1 MLCNLCPRKC
11 NIDRSMR
18 TGACGMGDTIKVA
31 KVMVHNWEEPCISGT
46 RGSGA
51 IFFSGCN
58 LKCVYCQNRV
68 ISHEKYG
75 FDLTV
80 NELASKMLE
89 LQDKG
94 VHNINLVTP
103 THYSDKIRDAIDLI
117 KDKLHIPIVYN
128 TSGYE
133 LDTEIMKM
141 AGYVDV
147 FLTDIKYFD
156 SETSKKYSSAP
167 DYYENAIKAF
177 ASMLKIAPECVFDEN
192 GIMQKGV
199 ILRHLV
205 LPTLRKDSIKI
216 LEDVSLNFDISKFKL
231 ALMCQYTPDF
241 CPNEYKEIKRRVTTF
256 EYNSV
261 MEKAISLGYDG
272 YIQDIS
278 SANTIYTP
286 DFCDGKK
293 GF

>member
-1 MLCNLCPRKC
+1 MICNLCPRKC
-11 NIDRSMR
+11 NIDRSKT
-18 TGACGMGDTIKVA
+18 TGACGMGDTIRVA
-31 KVMVHNWEEPCISGT
+31 KIMVHNWEEPCISGT
-46 RGSGA
+46 NGSGA

-75 FDLTV
+75 YEMTV
-80 NELASKMLE
+80 TEFASKMLE
-89 LQDKG
+89 LQDMG

-103 THYSDKIRDAIDLI
+103 THYSDKIRLAIDLVR
-117 KDKLHIPIVYN
+117 DKLHIPIIYN

-133 LDTEIMKM
+133 LDTEIDKM
-141 AGYVDV
+141 AGYVDI

-156 SETSKKYSSAP
+156 SEMSKKYSSAP
-167 DYYENAIKAF
+167 DYYENAKKSF
-177 ASMLKIAPECVFDEN
+177 ASMLKIAPECVFDGD

-205 LPTLRKDSIKI
+205 LPSLRKDSIKI
-216 LEDVSLNFDISKFKL
+216 LEDVSLNYDISKFKL

-241 CPNEYKEIKRRVTTF
+241 CPDTYKELKRRLTTF

-261 MEKAISLGYDG
+261 VDKAVELGYDG

-278 SANTIYTP
+278 SSNKIYTP
-286 DFCDGKK
+286 DFLGDNKI
-293 GF
+293 

>member
-1 MLCNLCPRKC
+1 MRCNICPRKC
-11 NIDRSMR
+11 NIDRSMH
-18 TGACGMGDTIKVA
+18 TGACGMGEKIRVA
-31 KVMVHNWEEPCISGT
+31 KIMVHNWEEPCISGT

-58 LKCVYCQNRV
+58 LKCVYCQNRD
-68 ISHEKYG
+68 ISHDRLGYE
-75 FDLTV
+75 LTV
-80 NELASKMLE
+80 CELANKMLE

-103 THYSDKIRDAIDLI
+103 THYSDKIREAIDLI

-141 AGYVDV
+141 SGYVDV

-156 SETSKKYSSAP
+156 SEASKKYSSAP
-167 DYYENAIKAF
+167 DYYENAKKSLG
-177 ASMLKIAPECVFDEN
+177 SMLKITQECVFDKN
-192 GIMQKGV
+192 GIMQRGV

-216 LEDVSLNFDISKFKL
+216 LEDVSFSFDISKLKL

-241 CPNEYKEIKRRVTTF
+241 CPSEFKEIKRRVTTF

-261 MEKAISLGYDG
+261 MEKALELGFDG

-278 SANTIYTP
+278 SSDTIYTP
-286 DFCDGKK
+286 DFSGESL
-293 GF
+293 

>member
-1 MLCNLCPRKC
+1 MLCNICPRQC
-11 NIDRSMR
+11 NIDRTKV
-18 TGACGMGDTIKVA
+18 TGVCGVNDKIRVA
-31 KVMVHNWEEPCISGT
+31 KIMVHMWEEPCISGT
-46 RGSGA
+46 KGSGA

-58 LKCVYCQNRV
+58 LKCVYCQNRD

-75 FDLTV
+75 FELTV
-80 NELASKMLE
+80 NELAEKMLE

-103 THYSDKIRDAIDLI
+103 THYSDKIRLAIDLI
-117 KDKLHIPIVYN
+117 RDKLHIPIVYN

-133 LDTEIMKM
+133 LDTEIDKM
-141 AGYVDV
+141 AGYVDI
-147 FLTDIKYFD
+147 FLTDIKYYG
-156 SETSKKYSSAP
+156 SEASKKYSSAP
-167 DYYENAIKAF
+167 DYYEVAKKAF
-177 ASMLKIAPECVFDEN
+177 ASMLKIAPECIFDKN
-192 GIMQKGV
+192 GIMQGGV

-216 LEDVSLNFDISKFKL
+216 LEDVSINFDISKFKL

-241 CPNEYKEIKRRVTTF
+241 CSDNFKEIKRRVTSF

-261 MEKAISLGYDG
+261 VYKALELGYDG

-278 SANTIYTP
+278 SSNKIYTP
-286 DFCDGKK
+286 NFKEGKI
-293 GF
+293 

>member
-1 MLCNLCPRKC
+1 MNCNICPRKC
-11 NIDRSMR
+11 NIDRSTH
-18 TGACGMGDTIKVA
+18 TGACGMGEKIRVA
-31 KVMVHNWEEPCISGT
+31 KVMVHNWEEPCISGDK
-46 RGSGA
+46 GSGA

-58 LKCVYCQNRV
+58 LKCVYCQNRE

-80 NELASKMLE
+80 EELASKMLE
-89 LQDKG
+89 LQEMG

-103 THYSDKIRDAIDLI
+103 THYSDKIRNAIDLI
-117 KDKLHIPIVYN
+117 RDKLHIPVVYN

-133 LDTEIMKM
+133 LDTEIQKM
-141 AGYVDV
+141 AGYVDI

-156 SETSKKYSSAP
+156 SEISKKYSVAP
-167 DYYENAIKAF
+167 DYYENALRSFSK
-177 ASMLKIAPECVFDEN
+177 MLEIAPQCELDSD
-192 GIMQKGV
+192 GIMQRGV

-216 LEDVSLNFDISKFKL
+216 LEDVSIKHDVSKFKL

-241 CPNEYKEIKRRVTTF
+241 CPPDFKEIKRRVTTF

-261 MEKAISLGYDG
+261 VDKALTLGYDG

-278 SANTIYTP
+278 SSNKIYTP
-286 DFCDGKK
+286 NFKDGTI
-293 GF
+293 

>member
-1 MLCNLCPRKC
+1 MRCNICPRKC
-11 NIDRSMR
+11 NVDRSIN
-18 TGACGMGDTIKVA
+18 TGVCGMGDTIKVA

-46 RGSGA
+46 RGSGD

-75 FDLTV
+75 FEMTV

-89 LQDKG
+89 LQNMG

-103 THYSDKIRDAIDLI
+103 THYGEQIRLAIDLV
-117 KDKLHIPIVYN
+117 KDRLRIPIVYN

-133 LDTEIMKM
+133 LYTEINKM
-141 AGYVDV
+141 AGYVDI

-156 SETSKKYSSAP
+156 SEISKKYSSAP
-167 DYYENAIKAF
+167 DYYENAKKAF
-177 ASMLKIAPECVFDEN
+177 ESMLKIAPQCVFDGE
-192 GIMQKGV
+192 GIMQRGV

-205 LPTLRKDSIKI
+205 LPSLRKDSIKI
-216 LEDVSLNFDISKFKL
+216 LEDVSKSFDTSKFKL

-241 CPNEYKEIKRRVTTF
+241 CPDDFKEIKRKVTTF

-261 MEKAISLGYDG
+261 VDKALELGFDG
-272 YIQDIS
+272 YIQDIT

-286 DFCDGKK
+286 NFCDGKK

>member
-1 MLCNLCPRKC
+1 MICNLCPRHC
-11 NIDRSMR
+11 NIDRTKV
-18 TGACGMGDTIKVA
+18 TGVCGMGEKIRVA
-31 KVMVHNWEEPCISGT
+31 KIMVHNWEEPCISGT

-58 LKCVYCQNRV
+58 LKCVYCQNRE

-75 FDLTV
+75 FELTV
-80 NELASKMLE
+80 NELAEKMLE

-103 THYSDKIRDAIDLI
+103 THYSDKIRLAIDLI
-117 KDKLHIPIVYN
+117 RDKLHIPIVYN

-133 LDTEIMKM
+133 LDTEIDKM
-141 AGYVDV
+141 SGYVDV

-156 SETSKKYSSAP
+156 SEYSKKYSSAP
-167 DYYENAIKAF
+167 NYYEVAKKAL

-192 GIMQKGV
+192 GIMQRGV
-199 ILRHLV
+199 IVRHLV

-216 LEDVSLNFDISKFKL
+216 LEDVSINFDINKFKL

-241 CPNEYKEIKRRVTTF
+241 CSDNFKEIKRKVTTF

-261 MEKAISLGYDG
+261 VDKALSLGYDG

-278 SANTIYTP
+278 SASNIYTP
-286 DFCDGKK
+286 NFKK
-293 GF
+293 GNL

>member
-1 MLCNLCPRKC
+1 MNCNICPRKC
-11 NIDRSMR
+11 KIDRSVH
-18 TGACGMGDTIKVA
+18 TGACGMGDKIRIA

-58 LKCVYCQNRV
+58 LKCVYCQNRE

-75 FDLTV
+75 FELTV
-80 NELASKMLE
+80 NELSQKMLE

-103 THYSDKIRDAIDLI
+103 THYSDKIREAIDLVR
-117 KDKLHIPIVYN
+117 DRLHIPIVYN

-133 LDTEIMKM
+133 LDTEIIKM

-156 SETSKKYSSAP
+156 KEASKKYSSAP
-167 DYYENAIKAF
+167 DYYENAIRSLK
-177 ASMLKIAPECVFDEN
+177 SMLKIAPECVFDKD

-199 ILRHLV
+199 IIRHLV

-216 LEDVSLNFDISKFKL
+216 LEDVSLNFDITKFKL

-241 CPNEYKEIKRRVTTF
+241 CPDEFKEIKRKVTTF

-261 MEKAISLGYDG
+261 MEKAIELGYDG

-278 SANTIYTP
+278 SSSKIYTP
-286 DFCDGKK
+286 DFKK
-293 GF
+293 GTL

>member
-1 MLCNLCPRKC
+1 MRCNICPRKC
-11 NIDRSMR
+11 NIDRFVSF
-18 TGACGMGDTIKVA
+18 GACGVGDKIKVA
-31 KVMVHNWEEPCISGT
+31 KIMEHMWEEPCISGT

-58 LKCVYCQNRV
+58 LKCVYCQNRD
-68 ISHEKYG
+68 ISHDKLGY
-75 FDLTV
+75 DLTI
-80 NELASKMLE
+80 EALASKMLM

-103 THYSDKIRDAIDLI
+103 THYSDKIRLAIDLVR
-117 KDKLHIPIVYN
+117 DRLHIPIVYN

-133 LDTEIMKM
+133 LDTEIDKM

-156 SETSKKYSSAP
+156 TEASKKYSGASN
-167 DYYENAIKAF
+167 YYEVAKKAF
-177 ASMLKIAPECVFDEN
+177 ASMLKIAPNCEFDEN
-192 GIMQKGV
+192 GIMQRGV

-216 LEDVSLNFDISKFKL
+216 LEDVSHSFDVSKFKL

-241 CPNEYKEIKRRVTTF
+241 CPDTFKEIKRRITTF

-261 MEKAISLGYDG
+261 VDTAIRLGYDG

-278 SANTIYTP
+278 SSNKIYTP
-286 DFCDGKK
+286 NFKS
-293 GF
+293 

>member
-1 MLCNLCPRKC
+1 MSCNICPRKC
-11 NIDRSMR
+11 NIDRSVQ
-18 TGACGMGDTIKVA
+18 TGACGMGEKIMVA

-46 RGSGA
+46 NGSGA

-58 LKCVYCQNRV
+58 LRCVYCQNRE

-75 FDLTV
+75 FELTV
-80 NELASKMLE
+80 EELASKMLE

-103 THYSDKIRDAIDLI
+103 THYSDKIRLAIDLI
-117 KDKLHIPIVYN
+117 RDKLHIPIVYN

-156 SETSKKYSSAP
+156 SENSKKYSSASN
-167 DYYENAIKAF
+167 YYEVAKKAF
-177 ASMLKIAPECVFDEN
+177 KAMLEIAPECVFDKN
-192 GIMQKGV
+192 GIMQGGV

-205 LPTLRKDSIKI
+205 LPTMRKDSIKI
-216 LEDVSLNFDISKFKL
+216 LEDVSFNFDVSKFKL

-241 CPNEYKEIKRRVTTF
+241 CPDEFKEIKRRVTTF

-261 MEKAISLGYDG
+261 VDKALSLGYDG

-278 SANTIYTP
+278 SSNKIYTP
-286 DFCDGKK
+286 DFLGDTKL
-293 GF
+293 

>member
-11 NIDRSMR
+11 NVDRSTH
-18 TGACGMGDTIKVA
+18 TGVCGMGEKIRVA
-31 KVMVHNWEEPCISGT
+31 KIMVHNWEEPCISGT
-46 RGSGA
+46 KGSGA

-68 ISHEKYG
+68 ISHERYG

-80 NELASKMLE
+80 SELASKMLE
-89 LQDKG
+89 LQNMG

-103 THYSDKIRDAIDLI
+103 THYSDKIRAAIDLI
-117 KDKLHIPIVYN
+117 KDRLHIPIVYN

-133 LDTEIMKM
+133 LDTEIQKM
-141 AGYVDV
+141 AGYVDI

-167 DYYENAIKAF
+167 NYYENAIKSF
-177 ASMLKIAPECVFDEN
+177 ASMLKIAPECVFDNE

-205 LPTLRKDSIKI
+205 LPSLRKDSIKI
-216 LEDVSLNFDISKFKL
+216 LEDVSINFDISKFKL

-241 CPNEYKEIKRRVTTF
+241 CGDEFKEIKRRVTTF

-261 MEKAISLGYDG
+261 VEKALELGYDG

-278 SANTIYTP
+278 SSNKIYTP
-286 DFCDGKK
+286 NFKEGTV
-293 GF
+293 

>member
-1 MLCNLCPRKC
+1 MRCNICPRKC
-11 NIDRSMR
+11 NIDRSMH

-31 KVMVHNWEEPCISGT
+31 KIMAHMWEEPCISGT

-58 LKCVYCQNRV
+58 LKCVYCQNRD

-75 FDLTV
+75 FELTV
-80 NELASKMLE
+80 DELASKMLE
-89 LQDKG
+89 LQEIG

-103 THYSDKIRDAIDLI
+103 THYSDKIRLAID
-117 KDKLHIPIVYN
+117 KVRDKLHIPIVYN

-133 LDTEIMKM
+133 LDTEIQKM
-141 AGYVDV
+141 SGYVDV

-156 SETSKKYSSAP
+156 PVASKKYSSAS
-167 DYYENAIKAF
+167 DYYEQAKKALS
-177 ASMLKIAPECVFDEN
+177 SMLKIAPKCEFDEN
-192 GIMQKGV
+192 GIIKSGV

-205 LPTLRKDSIKI
+205 LPTMRKDSIKI
-216 LEDVSLNFDISKFKL
+216 LEDVAINFDVSKFKL

-241 CPNEYKEIKRRVTTF
+241 CPDKYKEIKRRVTTF

-261 MEKAISLGYDG
+261 VDKAIELGYDG
-272 YIQDIS
+272 YIQDIAS
-278 SANTIYTP
+278 SSKIYTP
-286 DFCDGKK
+286 DFKK
-293 GF
+293 GTL

>member
-1 MLCNLCPRKC
+1 MRCNLCPRQC
-11 NIDRSMR
+11 NIDRSVN
-18 TGACGMGDTIKVA
+18 TGACGMGDKIKVA

-46 RGSGA
+46 KGSGA

-58 LKCVYCQNRV
+58 LKCVYCQNRE

-89 LQDKG
+89 LQDKC

-156 SETSKKYSSAP
+156 SEVSKKYSSAP
-167 DYYENAIKAF
+167 DYYENAIKSF

-192 GIMQKGV
+192 GIMQRGV

-231 ALMCQYTPDF
+231 A
-241 CPNEYKEIKRRVTTF
+241 
-256 EYNSV
+256 
-261 MEKAISLGYDG
+261 
-272 YIQDIS
+272 
-278 SANTIYTP
+278 NTLPIFVP
-286 DFCDGKK
+286 MNIRK
-293 GF
+293 

>member
-1 MLCNLCPRKC
+1 MKCNLCPRKC
-11 NIDRSMR
+11 NIDRCVSV
-18 TGACGMGDTIKVA
+18 GACGMGDKIRVA
-31 KVMVHNWEEPCISGT
+31 KVMVHMWEEPCISGT
-46 RGSGA
+46 KGSGA

-75 FDLTV
+75 FEMTV
-80 NELASKMLE
+80 SELASKMLE
-89 LQDKG
+89 LQDMG

-103 THYSDKIRDAIDLI
+103 THYSDKIRLAIDLI
-117 KDKLHIPIVYN
+117 RDKLRIPIVYN

-133 LDTEIMKM
+133 LDTEIQKM
-141 AGYVDV
+141 AGYVDI
-147 FLTDIKYFD
+147 FLTDIKYYD
-156 SETSKKYSSAP
+156 SEISKKYSCAP
-167 DYYENAIKAF
+167 DYYENAIKSF
-177 ASMLKIAPECVFDEN
+177 ASMLKIAPECEFDNE

-205 LPTLRKDSIKI
+205 LPTMRKDSIKI
-216 LEDVSLNFDISKFKL
+216 LEDVSINFDISKFKL

-241 CPNEYKEIKRRVTTF
+241 CDDKFKEIKRRVTTF

-261 MEKAISLGYDG
+261 VDKALALGYDG

-278 SANTIYTP
+278 SSNKIYTP
-286 DFCDGKK
+286 DFLGDNKK
-293 GF
+293 

>member
-1 MLCNLCPRKC
+1 MRCNICPRKC
-11 NIDRSMR
+11 NVDRSIN
-18 TGACGMGDTIKVA
+18 TGVCGMGEKIRVA
-31 KVMVHNWEEPCISGT
+31 KIMVHNWEEPCISGT
-46 RGSGA
+46 KGSGA

-80 NELASKMLE
+80 EELASKMLE

-117 KDKLHIPIVYN
+117 RDKLHIPIVYN

-141 AGYVDV
+141 AGYVDI

-156 SETSKKYSSAP
+156 SEVSKKYSSAP
-167 DYYENAIKAF
+167 DYYENAKKAF
-177 ASMLKIAPECVFDEN
+177 ASMLKIAPKCVFDKD

-205 LPTLRKDSIKI
+205 LPSLRKDSIKI
-216 LEDVSLNFDISKFKL
+216 LEDVSINFDISKFKL

-241 CPNEYKEIKRRVTTF
+241 CNDEFKEIKRRVTTF

-261 MEKAISLGYDG
+261 MEKAISIGYDG

-278 SANTIYTP
+278 SASNIYTP
-286 DFCDGKK
+286 DFKK
-293 GF
+293 GNL

>member
-1 MLCNLCPRKC
+1 MRCNLCPRKC
-11 NIDRSMR
+11 NVDRSIN
-18 TGACGMGDTIKVA
+18 TGVCGMGEKIRVA
-31 KVMVHNWEEPCISGT
+31 KIMVHNWEEPCISGT

-58 LKCVYCQNRV
+58 LKCVYCQNRE

-141 AGYVDV
+141 AGYVDI

-156 SETSKKYSSAP
+156 SDVSKKYSSAP
-167 DYYENAIKAF
+167 DYYENAIKSF

-192 GIMQKGV
+192 GIMQRGV

-216 LEDVSLNFDISKFKL
+216 LEDVSLNFDVSKFKL

-278 SANTIYTP
+278 SSNKIYTP
-286 DFCDGKK
+286 NFKEGKL
-293 GF
+293 

>member
-1 MLCNLCPRKC
+1 MKCNICPRKC
-11 NIDRSMR
+11 NIDRLVSF
-18 TGACGMGDTIKVA
+18 GACGVGDKIKVA
-31 KVMVHNWEEPCISGT
+31 KIMEHMWEEPCISGT

-58 LKCVYCQNRV
+58 LKCVYCQNRD
-68 ISHEKYG
+68 ISHDMLGY
-75 FDLTV
+75 DLTI
-80 NELASKMLE
+80 EALASNMLM

-103 THYSDKIRDAIDLI
+103 THYSDKIRLAIDLVR
-117 KDKLHIPIVYN
+117 DKLHIPIIYN

-133 LDTEIMKM
+133 LDTEIDKM
-141 AGYVDV
+141 AGYVDI

-156 SETSKKYSSAP
+156 TEASKKYSGASN
-167 DYYENAIKAF
+167 YYEVAKKAF
-177 ASMLKIAPECVFDEN
+177 ASMLKIAPNCEFDEN
-192 GIMQKGV
+192 GIMQRGV

-216 LEDVSLNFDISKFKL
+216 LEDVSLSFDVSKFKL

-241 CPNEYKEIKRRVTTF
+241 CPDSFKEIKRRITTF

-261 MEKAISLGYDG
+261 VDTALRLGYDG

-278 SANTIYTP
+278 SSNKIYTP
-286 DFCDGKK
+286 NFKS
-293 GF
+293 

>member
-1 MLCNLCPRKC
+1 MRCNLCPRKC
-11 NIDRSMR
+11 NIDRTKA
-18 TGACGMGDTIKVA
+18 TGVCGVNDKIRVA
-31 KVMVHNWEEPCISGT
+31 KIMVHMWEEPCISGT

-58 LKCVYCQNRV
+58 LKCVYCQNRD
-68 ISHEKYG
+68 ISHDKHG
-75 FDLTV
+75 FEITV
-80 NELASKMLE
+80 GQLADKMLE

-103 THYSDKIRDAIDLI
+103 THYSDKIREAIDLI
-117 KDKLHIPIVYN
+117 RDKLHIPIVYN

-133 LDTEIMKM
+133 LDTEIDKM
-141 AGYVDV
+141 SGYVDV

-156 SETSKKYSSAP
+156 KEVSKKYSSAP
-167 DYYENAIKAF
+167 DYYENAKKALS
-177 ASMLKIAPECVFDEN
+177 AMLKIAPSCVLDEN
-192 GIMQKGV
+192 GIMKSGV
-199 ILRHLV
+199 ILRHLA

-216 LEDVSLNFDISKFKL
+216 LKDVSLSFDVSKFKL

-241 CPNEYKEIKRRVTTF
+241 CPDTFKEIKRRITTF

-261 MEKAISLGYDG
+261 MEKAIELGYDG

-278 SANTIYTP
+278 SSNKIYTP
-286 DFCDGKK
+286 DFLGDTKL
-293 GF
+293 